1 MRYPDILGEETNNII
16 PIANEKT
23 KAEKGILSPPSET
36 GSGLTVPRW
45 AFRSLGHLNP
55 RSCLT
60 ARRLL
65 SSLPLRAFVA
75 PSCLSLLSAWLFLML
90 SGPAASD
97 PTWPLHYTF
106 PSSGGGGTPDGS
118 CPCEPQAQGRAAVP
132 LGVPGDA
139 RSRLGPAAPR
149 YFPGSCPGLHCPLRA
164 EPKGKRR
171 GESGSPSLRA
181 QK

>member
-1 MRYPDILGEETNNII
+1 MRCPDILGEETNNII

-23 KAEKGILSPPSET
+23 KAEKGILSQPSET
-36 GSGLTVPRW
+36 GSGLTAPRW
-45 AFRSLGHLNP
+45 ALRSLGHLNP
-55 RSCLT
+55 CSCLA

-65 SSLPLRAFVA
+65 SSLPPRGFVA

-97 PTWPLHYTF
+97 PTWSLRYTF

-118 CPCEPQAQGRAAVP
+118 RPCERQAQGRAAAPV
-132 LGVPGDA
+132 GVPGDA
-139 RSRLGPAAPR
+139 HSPLRPAAPR
-149 YFPGSCPGLHCPLRA
+149 CFPGSCSGLHCPLRA

-171 GESGSPSLRA
+171 GESGSPALRA